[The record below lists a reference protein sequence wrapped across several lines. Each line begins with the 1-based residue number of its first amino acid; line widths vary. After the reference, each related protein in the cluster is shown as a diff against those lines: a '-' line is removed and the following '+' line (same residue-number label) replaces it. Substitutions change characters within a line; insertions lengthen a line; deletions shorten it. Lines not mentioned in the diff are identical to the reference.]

1 MPMQGQQLGEVL
13 ARVSVPS
20 FALDARLK
28 VRWLN
33 DAASHLLGDVR
44 RHDFGRLLAPHDAG
58 RLRFRLAQQLAEG
71 SSYDYDAVLM
81 TGSGALAHCRVS
93 SAALRRDG
101 LVVGLFGLI
110 IGQPR
115 ELPAPVAPD
124 RLTPRQ
130 YEVLKLVA
138 WGVTTEAIAAEL
150 NLSRE
155 TVRNHVRAILR
166 ALGARN
172 RLEAVAIARRDGLLQ
187 GE

>member
-1 MPMQGQQLGEVL
+1 
-13 ARVSVPS
+13 
-20 FALDARLK
+20 
-28 VRWLN
+28 
-33 DAASHLLGDVR
+33 
-44 RHDFGRLLAPHDAG
+44 
-58 RLRFRLAQQLAEG
+58 
-71 SSYDYDAVLM
+71 
-81 TGSGALAHCRVS
+81 VS

-155 TVRNHVRAILR
+155 TVRNHVRGILR